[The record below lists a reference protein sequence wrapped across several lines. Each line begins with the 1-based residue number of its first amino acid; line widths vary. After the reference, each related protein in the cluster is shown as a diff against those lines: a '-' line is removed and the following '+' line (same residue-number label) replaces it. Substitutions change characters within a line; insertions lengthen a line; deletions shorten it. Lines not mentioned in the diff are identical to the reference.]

1 MTNRNNCS
9 TIKSVVVVSAVGGV
23 TDKLIKASKMATA
36 GDVTY
41 KTVVEEIRQAHYG
54 LINELVPV
62 AQREETLTYINTLI
76 GELENIY
83 VGLSLIKDISKKTES
98 TIVSYGERMSS

>member
-1 MTNRNNCS
+1 MKVLKFGGTSVGSINGLKN
-9 TIKSVVVVSAVGGV
+9 IKSIVESSDSQCVVVVSAVGGV

-83 VGLSLIKDISKKTES
+83 VGL
-98 TIVSYGERMSS
+98 